1 VSDFKAKMHKI
12 RFLLGALPQLDPA
25 VGAYSALSHPLA
37 GFNVGLLLWG
47 ERGKRGKGKGEME
60 WNRRG
65 KLGEGKGK
73 KETGQAPRYFGLEPS
88 LAASMVSLR
97 RVNGKV
103 RTC

>member
-60 WNRRG
+60 WKRRG
-65 KLGEGKGK
+65 KVRGGRRKEGDGP
-73 KETGQAPRYFGLEPS
+73 GPQIFWPRTTFGCKHGIF
-88 LAASMVSLR
+88 ASR
-97 RVNGKV
+97 
-103 RTC
+103 